1 MTPID
6 PNDPFTR
13 DLLRTLTGTTRAPP
27 NETEAEQAERV
38 AAMATAWAAYHPR
51 DPMEQMLAAQIIGA
65 HHAALDCLAQASE
78 TEDQPRADRLRRSY
92 ATMTR
97 TMRDLMRLLERRQQ
111 RPITDEPPMQAIEP
125 IPPLRRRRP
134 EPKAT
139 Q

>member
-1 MTPID
+1 
-6 PNDPFTR
+6 
-13 DLLRTLTGTTRAPP
+13 
-27 NETEAEQAERV
+27 
-38 AAMATAWAAYHPR
+38 MAIAWAAYHPR
-51 DPMEQMLAAQIIGA
+51 DRVEQMLAAQIIGA

-97 TMRDLMRLLERRQQ
+97 TMRDLMRLLERRQR